1 MQPCCSHH
9 ILETVMQSVPFV
21 SVMFVAILQYFK
33 RFNQCVLVK
42 ALRKSKTAD

>member
-21 SVMFVAILQYFK
+21 SVALVAIVQYFRK
-33 RFNQCVLVK
+33 FDQNILVR
-42 ALRKSKTAD
+42 AFRKSKAS

>member
-21 SVMFVAILQYFK
+21 SVAFVAIFQYFK
-33 RFNQCVLVK
+33 KFDQSMLVK
-42 ALRKSKTAD
+42 AFKKSKTN